1 MPTLQRSQEQ
11 TTNNQQHI
19 YSIDI
24 VLLQLFPPLSDLDYQ
39 LKWLY
44 ICWSLA
50 ILLNCLA
57 HG

>member
-24 VLLQLFPPLSDLDYQ
+24 VLLQRKKSCRPLYV
-39 LKWLY
+39 W
-44 ICWSLA
+44 IF
-50 ILLNCLA
+50 
-57 HG
+57 